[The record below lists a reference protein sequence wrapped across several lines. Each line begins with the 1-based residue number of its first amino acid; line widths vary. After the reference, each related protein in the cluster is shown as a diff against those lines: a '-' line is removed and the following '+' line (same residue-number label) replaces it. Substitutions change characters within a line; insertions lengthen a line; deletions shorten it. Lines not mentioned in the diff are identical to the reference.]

1 MSRTPAVI
9 LLSLA
14 LAGCAAAPQARPA
27 ADPAFQPVRYA
38 WDGAGEDPNQ
48 PRLSAAPS
56 RAASSSVRSSQAR
69 DGAEADQDIQL
80 SRSLL
85 ICKGCLRA
93 QPTEDARLAKAS
105 D

>member
-1 MSRTPAVI
+1 MSRTPAVL

-14 LAGCAAAPQARPA
+14 LAGCAATPQSRLA
-27 ADPAFQPVRYA
+27 ADPAFQPARYA

-48 PRLSAAPS
+48 PRLAAAPS
-56 RAASSSVRSSQAR
+56 RAAPSSVRSTQAQ
-69 DGAEADQDIQL
+69 DGADTDQDMRL
-80 SRSLL
+80 SRSLV

-93 QPTEDARLAKAS
+93 PPTEDARLAKAS